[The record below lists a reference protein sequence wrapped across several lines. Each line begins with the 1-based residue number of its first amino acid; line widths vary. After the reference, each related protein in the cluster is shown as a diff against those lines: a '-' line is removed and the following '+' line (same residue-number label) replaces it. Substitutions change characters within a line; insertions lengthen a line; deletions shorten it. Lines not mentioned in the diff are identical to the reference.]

1 MFISVNRLP
10 HPIPPADSPN
20 PKAAQALQEGL
31 GGQFGEMRTLM
42 QYFFQN
48 MNFRGEA
55 KPYQDLLRSMATE
68 EMGHVEQITNTINV
82 LLEGA
87 SGPSTEPDDLPLS
100 VALDSPNIHHFLV
113 AGQSAR
119 PVDAAGNPWS
129 ASYVYDS
136 GNLVLNMIYN
146 LMLESTGRLQ
156 KCRLY
161 QMSNDKA
168 FRSTVSY
175 LIVRD
180 LVHEKVFAKALEALG
195 VDWGKALPI
204 PRFDTS
210 KMPEVRDLER
220 KNLHN
225 QMWTF
230 ANKGETSLLDTIFR
244 GDSPFDDGGTL
255 EVIEGFPEGHDIPIL
270 PDAPQEFASGL
281 DSDLIRLTRELQT
294 ISKKNIGNGV
304 AYPDNNSGSGSTTYI
319 DDATTAASTTT
330 STTTYSTNEAEGNAF
345 SDLRD
350 IDWEDVI
357 KKEARGIDDSDLGEV
372 KEVDGDYVITKK
384 GIVSKDKFYLP
395 KNLAVKFD
403 GHKLWFKVTE
413 DEMDDY
419 RRD

>member
-68 EMGHVEQITNTINV
+68 EMGHVEQITNTINM

-161 QMSNDKA
+161 AMSNDKA

-195 VDWGKALPI
+195 VNWGKAMPI

-210 KMPEVRDLER
+210 KMPEVKDLER

-230 ANKGETSLLDTIFR
+230 ANKGETSLLDTIFK

-255 EVIEGFPEGHDIPIL
+255 EVIEGFPEGVEIPIL

-281 DSDLIRLTRELQT
+281 DSDLMRLTRELQ
-294 ISKKNIGNGV
+294 
-304 AYPDNNSGSGSTTYI
+304 NSFRQKRI
-319 DDATTAASTTT
+319 
-330 STTTYSTNEAEGNAF
+330 
-345 SDLRD
+345 
-350 IDWEDVI
+350 
-357 KKEARGIDDSDLGEV
+357 
-372 KEVDGDYVITKK
+372 
-384 GIVSKDKFYLP
+384 
-395 KNLAVKFD
+395 
-403 GHKLWFKVTE
+403 
-413 DEMDDY
+413 
-419 RRD
+419 